1 MGLTSVFIYRP
12 IAVVSIPYTVFLLC
26 MTGSDNSIFGSVTSI
41 AIFVMIH
48 AMFADKPR
56 CSSLAP
62 IIAILSNIASIVLT
76 ILVNNKSLE
85 VNPNFIFFT
94 F

>member
-1 MGLTSVFIYRP
+1 
-12 IAVVSIPYTVFLLC
+12 
-26 MTGSDNSIFGSVTSI
+26 
-41 AIFVMIH
+41 MIH

-76 ILVNNKSLE
+76 ILVNNQSLE
-85 VNPNFIFFT
+85 VNLDFMFFT